1 MLTIQNINKIVGM
14 EYDGRRLI
22 KVKEHTNT
30 IKETAYVFVFESVGN
45 CKGWSSE
52 QRVHL
57 VRDPHDRMYGEWSIF
72 VMGLQLATET
82 RLLKSVIENRARMV
96 DAISLCLSKSK
107 DWWDR
112 TNKTN

>member
-1 MLTIQNINKIVGM
+1 MLTIKNIDKIVGM

-22 KVKEHTNT
+22 KVTEHTNT
-30 IKETAYVFVFESVGN
+30 INEHAYVFVFESVGN

-57 VRDPHDRMYGEWSIF
+57 IRNPHDTMDGEWTIF
-72 VMGLQLATET
+72 VMGLQLGTQT

-96 DAISLCLSKSK
+96 NAISLCLSKSK